1 MLPSDRLRDK
11 LVVSNGKAVQVYRDL
26 TGAYRFD
33 RFELHLDT
41 IDLDPAAPSAVARVR
56 IDQAEAQVPPT
67 LWNRPAG
74 RIAVQ
79 DFLARA
85 VRDAIQRHG
94 RTRWSGRIAPLI
106 VDAGGQAILARTCCT
121 VAEDYVEVRIVIG
134 LPAEGRKVLAKP
146 AQTLFFEELPAVV
159 SAGLIWAN
167 LDADA
172 GRRHSETYED
182 YLALRA
188 ALDGLGLAAFIADG
202 SVLAREPGTGDRPV
216 RGGRVLP
223 SLAPDDL
230 AVTVS
235 LPHRG
240 PVRGLGVRRGVT
252 VIAGGAFSGKSALL
266 AAIAAGV
273 SPHVPGDG
281 RELVAAVPDAVTIRA
296 EAGRRIERVDVSA
309 FIHALPHRPDVR
321 ALSVERAT
329 GMVSMAAA
337 VAEAL
342 EAGTHLLLFDEDD
355 GAIMFLARDAAMR
368 RLVPE
373 TGEAITPL
381 VDRVRALWEVHGVSS
396 VIATGGLGEYLDVAD
411 TVIVMEGFQPQA
423 ATERARSLAAGI
435 GEGRGPDR
443 SAERPALTLPASRCP
458 LPRGFGGMRGR
469 GLRAELHGR
478 EMLAVGR
485 ETVDIKSLVHL
496 ADEGQARA
504 AGDAILYAVEKGYV
518 DGNATIVGI
527 LDRVFADL
535 EASGLGVLVPPQ
547 GRRGDYAMP
556 RRQEV
561 AAILNRLKSLQ
572 VRTQRAAASAPDA
585 QVSGGEPS
593 GPAGPGERVV
603 PGESGAPAPPS
614 ESATQEPAP
623 AFESPDASTPEPAD
637 GNVTSPEAP
646 SEPDAQEH
654 SPQG

>member
-41 IDLDPAAPSAVARVR
+41 IDLDPAAPSAAARIR

-67 LWNRPAG
+67 LWNSPAG
-74 RIAVQ
+74 QIAVR

-94 RTRWSGRIAPLI
+94 HTRWSGRIAPLV

-159 SAGLIWAN
+159 NAGLVWAN

-172 GRRHSETYED
+172 GRRHCETYED

-188 ALDGLGLAAFIADG
+188 ALDGLGLVAFIADG

-223 SLAPDDL
+223 CRAPDDL

-235 LPHRG
+235 LPHPG

-266 AAIAAGV
+266 AAIAGGV
-273 SPHVPGDG
+273 YPHVPGDG

-337 VAEAL
+337 VSEAL
-342 EAGTHLLLFDEDD
+342 EAGTHLLLIDEDD

-423 ATERARSLAAGI
+423 ATERARSLAAGME
-435 GEGRGPDR
+435 EGRGPDR
-443 SAERPALTLPASRCP
+443 GVERPVFALPASRCP

-478 EMLAVGR
+478 EMLVVGR
-485 ETVDIKSLVHL
+485 ETVDLKSLVHL

-518 DGNATIVGI
+518 DGNATIAGI

-572 VRTQRAAASAPDA
+572 VRTQRP
-585 QVSGGEPS
+585 
-593 GPAGPGERVV
+593 GPGAPGGQGAAEERAPLEQPAPSEEAAV
-603 PGESGAPAPPS
+603 PAETLVPPEPAVPTEPPS
-614 ESATQEPAP
+614 EARVQER
-623 AFESPDASTPEPAD
+623 S
-637 GNVTSPEAP
+637 
-646 SEPDAQEH
+646 SE
-654 SPQG
+654 G